1 MKTLCGVDVSADFLD
16 ARVRPGQ
23 ARLRVERTAEGIEVL
38 AAFCREHGV
47 QLVVMEATGGYER
60 RPFKLL
66 WGAGLPCAI
75 VNPRQVR
82 RFADAMGFL
91 EKTDDIDAGLISSFP
106 VRTVPGGYEIAKWVP
121 INAFSRTRIDATVN
135 ELREEKALVSE
146 LLG

>member
-16 ARVRPGQ
+16 ARVRPGE

-60 RPFKLL
+60 GPFKLL

-91 EKTDDIDAGLISSFP
+91 EKTDDIDAGKP
-106 VRTVPGGYEIAKWVP
+106 RKVVRIALARKLLVRLNAKARDVRKAIAMP
-121 INAFSRTRIDATVN
+121 IAA
-135 ELREEKALVSE
+135 
-146 LLG
+146 